1 MMPHRHHHLNLPKIR
16 ALIMKTPVRLATRI
30 GLGFAAIVSLLVL
43 ITAVGMQRVGVI
55 DSTLQDVS
63 DNAAKVQRYAINFR
77 GSVHNRAIAVRD
89 AVLVNN
95 DRDLGFHLAEVASL
109 EQAYTDSAQ
118 PMDQLIGHAG
128 VTREEKELLRAIKE
142 IEVKTLAS
150 SKAVVDL
157 RRTGDIAGAQALL
170 LSRASGDYSEWL
182 KRINAL
188 IDYEEATIKAQLN
201 EVQTTASRFSGLMLL
216 ATGAAL
222 LLSIIMATVII
233 RFVKSTLGAEP
244 VEVAEA
250 IRRLAAGD
258 LQQTIVT
265 DYPDSVM
272 GVLKTALD
280 RLADTITQ
288 VRKAAQEVNHS
299 SSQLSAT
306 STRNND
312 HISLQTREAEQVA
325 TAIKQMATSVS
336 EVSSYASRAA
346 NATREADNEVESGN
360 RLVAGTT
367 QAIEELAV
375 TLGQTTT
382 TVEQV
387 SKDSEQIETVIEV
400 INSIA
405 SQTNLLALNAAIEA
419 ARAGEHGRGFAVV
432 ADEVRSL
439 ATRTQESTQEIR
451 EMIGRL
457 QSGTQA
463 AALTMRDCC
472 ERVTQTVSQTR
483 DAQSAL
489 TRISQEVGAI
499 NSMNAQIASAAVQQS
514 AVAEDVAVNITRI
527 HDSTV
532 KSASG
537 SLQVASASRELEQL
551 ADRLAQKV
559 AIFKVGGA

>member
-1 MMPHRHHHLNLPKIR
+1 
-16 ALIMKTPVRLATRI
+16 MKTPVRLATRI

-95 DRDLGFHLAEVASL
+95 DRDLAFHLAEVASL

-157 RRTGDIAGAQALL
+157 RRTGDVAGAQALL

-325 TAIKQMATSVS
+325 TAIKQMAASVS
-336 EVSSYASRAA
+336 EVSNYASRAA

>member
-1 MMPHRHHHLNLPKIR
+1 
-16 ALIMKTPVRLATRI
+16 MKTPVRLATRI

-63 DNAAKVQRYAINFR
+63 DNAAKIQRYAINFR

-95 DRDLGFHLAEVASL
+95 DRDLAFHLAEVASL

-118 PMDQLIGHAG
+118 PMDQLIGQAG
-128 VTREEKELLRAIKE
+128 VTRDEKELLRAIKE

-157 RRTGDIAGAQALL
+157 RRAGDIAGAQALL

-188 IDYEEATIKAQLN
+188 IDYEEATIKVQLN

-325 TAIKQMATSVS
+325 TAIKQMAASVT
-336 EVSSYASRAA
+336 EVSDYASRAA

-439 ATRTQESTQEIR
+439 ATRTQQSTQEIR
-451 EMIGRL
+451 EMISRL
-457 QSGTQA
+457 QGGTQA
-463 AALTMRDCC
+463 AAQTMRDCC

-483 DAQSAL
+483 TAQSVL

-499 NSMNAQIASAAVQQS
+499 NHMNAQIASAAVQQS
-514 AVAEDVAVNITRI
+514 AVAENVAVNVSRI
-527 HDSTV
+527 HDSTI

-537 SLQVASASRELEQL
+537 SLQVASASNELEQL

>member
-1 MMPHRHHHLNLPKIR
+1 
-16 ALIMKTPVRLATRI
+16 MKTPVRLATRI

-63 DNAAKVQRYAINFR
+63 DNAAKIQRYAINFR

-95 DRDLGFHLAEVASL
+95 DRDLAFHLAEVASL

-170 LSRASGDYSEWL
+170 LSRASGNYSEWL

-272 GVLKTALD
+272 GVLKTALA

-325 TAIKQMATSVS
+325 TAIKQMAASVS
-336 EVSSYASRAA
+336 EVSNYASRAA

-489 TRISQEVGAI
+489 TRISQEVSAI

>member
-1 MMPHRHHHLNLPKIR
+1 
-16 ALIMKTPVRLATRI
+16 MKTPVRLATRI

-43 ITAVGMQRVGVI
+43 ITAVGIQRVGII

-95 DRDLGFHLAEVASL
+95 DRDLAFHLAEVASL

-272 GVLKTALD
+272 GVLKTALA

-325 TAIKQMATSVS
+325 TAIKQMAASVS
-336 EVSSYASRAA
+336 EVSNYASRAA

-483 DAQSAL
+483 DAQTAL

-559 AIFKVGGA
+559 AIFKVDGA

>member
-1 MMPHRHHHLNLPKIR
+1 
-16 ALIMKTPVRLATRI
+16 MKTPVRLATRI

-43 ITAVGMQRVGVI
+43 ITAVGIQRVGVI

-95 DRDLGFHLAEVASL
+95 DRDLAFHLAEVASL

-272 GVLKTALD
+272 GVLKTALA

-325 TAIKQMATSVS
+325 TAIKQMAASVS
-336 EVSSYASRAA
+336 EVSNYASRAA

-483 DAQSAL
+483 DAQTAL

-559 AIFKVGGA
+559 AIFKVDGA

>member
-1 MMPHRHHHLNLPKIR
+1 
-16 ALIMKTPVRLATRI
+16 MKTPVRLATRI

-63 DNAAKVQRYAINFR
+63 DNAAKIQRYAINFR

-95 DRDLGFHLAEVASL
+95 DQDLAFHLAEVTSL
-109 EQAYTDSAQ
+109 EQAYNDSAQ

-325 TAIKQMATSVS
+325 TAIKQMAASVS

>member
-1 MMPHRHHHLNLPKIR
+1 
-16 ALIMKTPVRLATRI
+16 MKTPVRLATRI

-95 DRDLGFHLAEVASL
+95 DRDLAFHLAEVASL
-109 EQAYTDSAQ
+109 EQAYNDSAQ

-272 GVLKTALD
+272 GVLKTALA

-325 TAIKQMATSVS
+325 TAIKQMAASVS
-336 EVSSYASRAA
+336 EVSNYASRAA

-375 TLGQTTT
+375 MLGQTTT

-559 AIFKVGGA
+559 AIFRVGGA

>member
-1 MMPHRHHHLNLPKIR
+1 
-16 ALIMKTPVRLATRI
+16 MKTPVRLATRI

-63 DNAAKVQRYAINFR
+63 DNAAKIQRYAINFR

-95 DRDLGFHLAEVASL
+95 DRDLAFHLAEVASL

-118 PMDQLIGHAG
+118 PMDQLIGQAG
-128 VTREEKELLRAIKE
+128 VTRDEKELLRAIKE

-157 RRTGDIAGAQALL
+157 RRAGDIAGAQALL

-188 IDYEEATIKAQLN
+188 IDYEEATIKVQLN

-325 TAIKQMATSVS
+325 TAIKQMAASVT
-336 EVSSYASRAA
+336 EVSDYASRAA

-439 ATRTQESTQEIR
+439 ATRTQQSTQEIR
-451 EMIGRL
+451 EMISRL
-457 QSGTQA
+457 QGGTQA
-463 AALTMRDCC
+463 AAQTMRDCC

-483 DAQSAL
+483 TAQSVL

-499 NSMNAQIASAAVQQS
+499 NHMNAQIASAAVQQS
-514 AVAEDVAVNITRI
+514 AVAENVAVNVSRI
-527 HDSTV
+527 HDSTI

-537 SLQVASASRELEQL
+537 SLQVASASKELEQL

>member
-1 MMPHRHHHLNLPKIR
+1 
-16 ALIMKTPVRLATRI
+16 MKTPVRLATRI

-150 SKAVVDL
+150 SKTVVDL

-325 TAIKQMATSVS
+325 TAIKQMAASVS

>member
-1 MMPHRHHHLNLPKIR
+1 
-16 ALIMKTPVRLATRI
+16 MKTPVRLATRI

-63 DNAAKVQRYAINFR
+63 DNAAKIQRYAINFR

-95 DRDLGFHLAEVASL
+95 DQDLAFHLAEVASL

-325 TAIKQMATSVS
+325 TAIKQMAASVS
-336 EVSSYASRAA
+336 EVSNYASRAA

>member
-1 MMPHRHHHLNLPKIR
+1 
-16 ALIMKTPVRLATRI
+16 MKTPVRLATRI

-63 DNAAKVQRYAINFR
+63 DNAAKIQRYAINFR

-95 DRDLGFHLAEVASL
+95 DQDLAFHLAEVASL

-272 GVLKTALD
+272 GVLKTALA

-325 TAIKQMATSVS
+325 TAIKQMAASVS
-336 EVSSYASRAA
+336 EVSNYASRAA

>member
-1 MMPHRHHHLNLPKIR
+1 
-16 ALIMKTPVRLATRI
+16 MKTPVRLATRI

-95 DRDLGFHLAEVASL
+95 DRDLAFHLAEVASL

-272 GVLKTALD
+272 GVLKTALA

-325 TAIKQMATSVS
+325 TAIKQMAASVS
-336 EVSSYASRAA
+336 EVSNYASRAA

-489 TRISQEVGAI
+489 TRISQEVSAI

>member
-1 MMPHRHHHLNLPKIR
+1 
-16 ALIMKTPVRLATRI
+16 MKTPVRLATRI

-95 DRDLGFHLAEVASL
+95 DRDLAFHLAEVASL

-325 TAIKQMATSVS
+325 TAIKQMAASVS
-336 EVSSYASRAA
+336 EVSNYASRAA

>member
-1 MMPHRHHHLNLPKIR
+1 
-16 ALIMKTPVRLATRI
+16 MKTPVRLATRI

-95 DRDLGFHLAEVASL
+95 DRDLAFHLAEVASL

-272 GVLKTALD
+272 GVLKTALA

-325 TAIKQMATSVS
+325 TAIKQMAASVS
-336 EVSSYASRAA
+336 EVSNYASRAA

-419 ARAGEHGRGFAVV
+419 ARAGEYGRGFAVV

>member
-1 MMPHRHHHLNLPKIR
+1 
-16 ALIMKTPVRLATRI
+16 MKKPVRLATRI

-43 ITAVGMQRVGVI
+43 ITAVGIQRVGVI

-63 DNAAKVQRYAINFR
+63 DNAAKIQRYAINFR

-95 DRDLGFHLAEVASL
+95 DRDLAFHLAEVASL

-272 GVLKTALD
+272 GVLKTALA

-325 TAIKQMATSVS
+325 TAIKQMAASVS
-336 EVSSYASRAA
+336 EVSNYASRAA

-375 TLGQTTT
+375 MLGQTTT

-559 AIFKVGGA
+559 AIFRVGGA

>member
-1 MMPHRHHHLNLPKIR
+1 
-16 ALIMKTPVRLATRI
+16 MKTPVRLATRI

-43 ITAVGMQRVGVI
+43 ITAVGIQRVGVI

-95 DRDLGFHLAEVASL
+95 DQDLAFHLAEVTSL
-109 EQAYTDSAQ
+109 EQAYNDSAQ

-325 TAIKQMATSVS
+325 TAIKQMAASVS

>member
-1 MMPHRHHHLNLPKIR
+1 
-16 ALIMKTPVRLATRI
+16 MKTPVRLATRI

-63 DNAAKVQRYAINFR
+63 DNAAKIQRYAINFR

-95 DRDLGFHLAEVASL
+95 DRDLAFHLAEVASL

-325 TAIKQMATSVS
+325 TAIKQMAASVS
-336 EVSSYASRAA
+336 EVSNYASRAA

-537 SLQVASASRELEQL
+537 SLQVASASMELEQL

>member
-1 MMPHRHHHLNLPKIR
+1 
-16 ALIMKTPVRLATRI
+16 MKTPVRLATRI

-95 DRDLGFHLAEVASL
+95 DRDLAFHLAEVTSL

-272 GVLKTALD
+272 GVLKTALA

-325 TAIKQMATSVS
+325 TAIKQMAASVS
-336 EVSSYASRAA
+336 EVSNYASRAA

-489 TRISQEVGAI
+489 TRISQEVSAI

>member
-1 MMPHRHHHLNLPKIR
+1 
-16 ALIMKTPVRLATRI
+16 MKTPVRLATRI

-63 DNAAKVQRYAINFR
+63 DNAAKIQRYAINFR

-95 DRDLGFHLAEVASL
+95 DRDLAFHLAEVASL

-325 TAIKQMATSVS
+325 TAIKQMAASVS
-336 EVSSYASRAA
+336 EVSNYASRAA

>member
-1 MMPHRHHHLNLPKIR
+1 MTYRHHHLNLPKIR
-16 ALIMKTPVRLATRI
+16 AHIMKTPVRLATRI

-43 ITAVGMQRVGVI
+43 ITAVGIQRVGVI

-95 DRDLGFHLAEVASL
+95 DRDLAFHLAEVASL

-258 LQQTIVT
+258 LQQTIIT

-272 GVLKTALD
+272 GVLKTALA

-325 TAIKQMATSVS
+325 TAIKQMAASVS
-336 EVSSYASRAA
+336 EVSNYASRAA

-559 AIFKVGGA
+559 AIFRVGGA

>member
-1 MMPHRHHHLNLPKIR
+1 
-16 ALIMKTPVRLATRI
+16 MKTPVRLATRI

-43 ITAVGMQRVGVI
+43 ITAVGIQRVGVI

-95 DRDLGFHLAEVASL
+95 DRDLAFHLAEVASL

-188 IDYEEATIKAQLN
+188 IDYEEATIKVQLN

-272 GVLKTALD
+272 GVLKTALA

-325 TAIKQMATSVS
+325 TAIKQMAASVS
-336 EVSSYASRAA
+336 EVSNYASRAA

-489 TRISQEVGAI
+489 TRISQEVSAI

>member
-1 MMPHRHHHLNLPKIR
+1 
-16 ALIMKTPVRLATRI
+16 MKTPVRLATRI

-95 DRDLGFHLAEVASL
+95 DRDLAFHLAEVASL

-272 GVLKTALD
+272 GVLKTALA

-325 TAIKQMATSVS
+325 TAIKQMAASVS
-336 EVSSYASRAA
+336 EVSNYASRAA

-559 AIFKVGGA
+559 AIFRVGGA

>member
-1 MMPHRHHHLNLPKIR
+1 
-16 ALIMKTPVRLATRI
+16 MKTPVRLATRI

-95 DRDLGFHLAEVASL
+95 DQDLAFHLAEVTSL
-109 EQAYTDSAQ
+109 EQAYNDSAQ

-157 RRTGDIAGAQALL
+157 RRTGDITGAQALL

-306 STRNND
+306 STHNND

-325 TAIKQMATSVS
+325 TAIKQMAASVS
-336 EVSSYASRAA
+336 EVSNYASRAA

-514 AVAEDVAVNITRI
+514 AVAEDVAINITRI

-559 AIFKVGGA
+559 AIFRVGGA

>member
-1 MMPHRHHHLNLPKIR
+1 
-16 ALIMKTPVRLATRI
+16 MKTSVRLATRI

-63 DNAAKVQRYAINFR
+63 DNAAKIQRYAINFR

-95 DRDLGFHLAEVASL
+95 DRDLAFHLAEVASL

-157 RRTGDIAGAQALL
+157 RRAGDIAGAQALL

-188 IDYEEATIKAQLN
+188 IDYEEASIKVQLN

-325 TAIKQMATSVS
+325 TAIKQMAASVT
-336 EVSSYASRAA
+336 EVSDYASRAA

-375 TLGQTTT
+375 TLGQTTQ

-439 ATRTQESTQEIR
+439 ATRTQQSTQEIR

-457 QSGTQA
+457 QGGTQA
-463 AALTMRDCC
+463 AAQTMRDCC

-483 DAQSAL
+483 NAQSVL

-499 NSMNAQIASAAVQQS
+499 NHMNAQIASAAVQQS
-514 AVAEDVAVNITRI
+514 AVAEDVAVNVSRI

>member
-1 MMPHRHHHLNLPKIR
+1 
-16 ALIMKTPVRLATRI
+16 MKTPVRLATRI

-95 DRDLGFHLAEVASL
+95 DRDLAFHLAEVTSL

-222 LLSIIMATVII
+222 LLSVIMATVII

-250 IRRLAAGD
+250 IRQLAAGD

-272 GVLKTALD
+272 GVLKTALA

-325 TAIKQMATSVS
+325 TAIKQMAASVS
-336 EVSSYASRAA
+336 EVSNYASRAA

-489 TRISQEVGAI
+489 TRISQEVSAI

>member
-1 MMPHRHHHLNLPKIR
+1 
-16 ALIMKTPVRLATRI
+16 MKTPVRLATRI

-95 DRDLGFHLAEVASL
+95 DQDLAFHLAEVASL

-222 LLSIIMATVII
+222 LLSVIMATVII

-272 GVLKTALD
+272 GVLKTALA
-280 RLADTITQ
+280 RLADTSTQ

-325 TAIKQMATSVS
+325 TAIKQMAASVS
-336 EVSSYASRAA
+336 EVSNYASRAA

-489 TRISQEVGAI
+489 TRISQEVSAI

>member
-1 MMPHRHHHLNLPKIR
+1 
-16 ALIMKTPVRLATRI
+16 MKTPVRLATRI

-43 ITAVGMQRVGVI
+43 ITAVGIQRVGVI

-95 DRDLGFHLAEVASL
+95 DRDLAFHLAEVASL

-258 LQQTIVT
+258 LQQTIIT

-272 GVLKTALD
+272 GVLKTALA

-325 TAIKQMATSVS
+325 TAIKQMAASVS
-336 EVSSYASRAA
+336 EVSNYASRAA

-559 AIFKVGGA
+559 AIFRVGGA